1 MLVKRKAKKFG
12 NGAHVIVPV
21 ELADKDVYIV
31 SDQQVIDLQELIE
44 KTLILRKLDAFTKKE
59 FQKEYEEFKREIRA
73 RLTAL
78 EVVYQKPH
86 RD

>member
-1 MLVKRKAKKFG
+1 MKRKAKKFG

-21 ELADKDVYIV
+21 ELAEKDVYIV
-31 SDQQVIDLQELIE
+31 SGEKITELEELIE
-44 KTLILRKLDAFTKKE
+44 KTLILRKLDSFTKKE
-59 FQKEYEEFKREIRA
+59 FHKEYEDFKREIKA

-86 RD
+86 LD